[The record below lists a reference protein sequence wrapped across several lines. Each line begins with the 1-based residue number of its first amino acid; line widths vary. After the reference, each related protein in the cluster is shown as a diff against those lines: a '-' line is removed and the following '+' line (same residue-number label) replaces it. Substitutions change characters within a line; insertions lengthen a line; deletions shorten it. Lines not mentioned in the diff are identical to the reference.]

1 MTRQALLFEK
11 ADVVGKK
18 VSVKFRGEGHPH
30 GDGKV
35 LNLHRATVL
44 GQELSFYDVEF
55 EDGQIAT
62 NVDGAFVIRVDEG
75 FRLLSV
81 AAESVLNNIHPD
93 AVPTNPNKRKR
104 NSETEDNS
112 VLSI

>member
-18 VSVKFRGEGHPH
+18 VTVKFRGEGHPH
-30 GDGKV
+30 GAGKV

-44 GQELSFYDVEF
+44 SQELSFYDVEF

-62 NVDGAFVIRVDEG
+62 NVDGAFVHRVDEG

-81 AAESVLNNIHPD
+81 AAESVLNNLPPK
-93 AVPTNPNKRKR
+93 ARPVNRNKRKR
-104 NSETEDNS
+104 NSETDDDS
-112 VLSI
+112 SLST